1 MKIKEFNE
9 EVVFLH
15 EVISGAADRSYGIHV
30 AKLAGLPKVVIKRAE
45 QVLQSLE
52 SDNSH
57 KNVAELADDLP
68 LFASLKPKEEVVP
81 VKSELAEFLEHLNPD
96 DLTPREAL
104 EKLYELKN
112 LSADKAA

>member
-1 MKIKEFNE
+1 MGVLAAARLDESRLTRALFSYDASLYR
-9 EVVFLH
+9 VVPQ
-15 EVISGAADRSYGIHV
+15 AV
-30 AKLAGLPKVVIKRAE
+30 AQPR
-45 QVLQSLE
+45 
-52 SDNSH
+52 D
-57 KNVAELADDLP
+57 VAELADDLP